1 MIALQQLAANG
12 AFAFGVHVAVSTFV
26 LLCALA
32 AASLRSLTARTRHTI
47 LAAALCSLAFPP
59 ALFAWLIE
67 KLATAPVRR
76 VALALPHFVP
86 AATQGAIDRTSSI
99 PWLGIAAAPWLGVA
113 ALLVLRWIIVS
124 RRLNL
129 SALKLAAAPQP
140 RAVAA
145 LEAARRRLSLHRSV
159 DLVASPLCEAPAV
172 IRVLRPVIVLPTHGC
187 DALDD
192 EELQSLLCHECAHV
206 ARRDNLLGVFEGIV
220 YAVFWF
226 NPVVWLA
233 RRQIAIAREAACDEL
248 VADTAAR
255 AETYVGALA
264 KFCSSLIAPALPAVS
279 CMASA
284 HLKERIRH
292 IMRYDSLK
300 KGALSHRAIAATASF
315 AVALFIIGA
324 GVATAHP
331 ETNSS
336 MRFLFN
342 YSTAVNDDG
351 GLTIRAKIVDT
362 REGKVL
368 GEPTLIT
375 KPGAPAAASIESG
388 NVRVRMEVVPDAAGG
403 GGAVDFTAFEDGEV
417 VQRSH
422 FNVNPEADRSPKYQ
436 GEKISLDLKD
446 ADMKDV
452 LKTFGK
458 ITGIEMNV
466 DSDVTG
472 KVTMHFVETPWDEA
486 LDRMLHEHGLAY
498 KIDGHKMHVFVKH

>member
-1 MIALQQLAANG
+1 MSI
-12 AFAFGVHVAVSTFV
+12 AFAVAVHIIVSTLV
-26 LLCALA
+26 LLIALA
-32 AASLRSLTARTRHTI
+32 AATWIRPLTARSRHAI
-47 LAAALCSLAFPP
+47 LIAGMAALVIPP
-59 ALFAWLIE
+59 ALIA
-67 KLATAPVRR
+67 KLLESSEPVRR
-76 VALALPHFVP
+76 VAGTMRFNAAALDAATRPAPHLPWLTIAAWIWLAIAVLALL
-86 AATQGAIDRTSSI
+86 RSI
-99 PWLGIAAAPWLGVA
+99 IVTRRLTASALRIAAAPPQRA
-113 ALLVLRWIIVS
+113 IDALD
-124 RRLNL
+124 
-129 SALKLAAAPQP
+129 
-140 RAVAA
+140 
-145 LEAARRRLSLHRSV
+145 AARRRLGINHSI
-159 DLVASPLCEAPAV
+159 DIIASALCEAPAV
-172 IRVLRPVIVLPTHGC
+172 IRVLRPIIVLPLNGC
-187 DALDD
+187 ETLDD
-192 EELQSLLCHECAHV
+192 EELESLLCHECAHV

-248 VADTAAR
+248 VADTASR

-300 KGALSHRAIAATASF
+300 NGALSHRAIAATASF
-315 AVALFIIGA
+315 VVALFVIGA

-368 GEPTLIT
+368 GEPMLIT

-388 NVRVRMEVVPDAAGG
+388 NVRVRMELVPDAAGSSG
-403 GGAVDFTAFEDGEV
+403 SVDFTAFENGEV
-417 VQRSH
+417 VQHSH
-422 FNVNPEADRSPKYQ
+422 FNVNPAADRSPKYE

-452 LKTFGK
+452 LNTFAK
-458 ITGIEMNV
+458 ITGIEMSV
-466 DSDVTG
+466 DPDVNG
-472 KVTMHFVETPWDEA
+472 KVTMHFEQTPWDEA
-486 LDRMLHEHGLAY
+486 LDRILHEHGLAY